1 MIDCVV
7 SFSGGVESTALLEY
21 LKNKGLNVVAVYS
34 HFPQDGWYSNKDKS
48 IQASKVPEHL
58 QKICDLLDV
67 QLVVHTHQ
75 NYDIDYDQNKKYFY
89 STRHWVLAMCNA
101 SIRFPDVKNFYWG
114 ANCGMLEFDDGL
126 GDCSIVD
133 PTKYQ
138 IQNVF
143 EALQGIPR
151 KVEGYHDEEMKYF
164 DGSYKVHTPWKTK
177 QTISAPLIGW
187 TKRQQYEYIREDIKE
202 LVQSCITYNN
212 GGECTKCEEFKL
224 LNV

>member
-21 LKNKGLNVVAVYS
+21 LKNKELKVVAVYS
-34 HFPQDGWYSNKDKS
+34 HFPQDGWYSNKNKT
-48 IQASKVPEHL
+48 IQASTVPDHL

-75 NYDIDYDQNKKYFY
+75 KYDIDYDQNRKYFY

-151 KVEGYHDEEMKYF
+151 KVEGYHDENMKYF
-164 DGSYKVHTPWKTK
+164 DGSYKNHIPWKTK

-187 TKRQQYEYIREDIKE
+187 TKKQQWEYIREDVKK
-202 LVQSCITYNN
+202 LVQSCITHNN
-212 GGECTKCEEFKL
+212 CGVCTKC
-224 LNV
+224 

>member
-21 LKNKGLNVVAVYS
+21 LKNKELKVVAVYS
-34 HFPQDGWYSNKDKS
+34 HFPNSNT
-48 IQASKVPEHL
+48 QAKQIPEHIE
-58 QKICDLLDV
+58 KICNLLDV
-67 QLVVHTHQ
+67 ELIVHTHQ
-75 NYDIDYDQNKKYFY
+75 DYGLKKTQYFY
-89 STRHWVLAMCNA
+89 STRHWILAMCNA
-101 SIRFPDVKNFYWG
+101 SLRFPDVKNFYWG

-138 IQNVF
+138 IQNIF

-164 DGSYKVHTPWKTK
+164 DGSYKEHTPWKTK
-177 QTISAPLIGW
+177 QTISAPLVGW

-202 LVQSCITYNN
+202 LVQSCITFNN
-212 GGECTKCEEFKL
+212 CGKCTKCEEFKL